1 MEGSNGCLFFA
12 LIGVLVIAVPLL
24 VLRSVI
30 AAGVRRGTS
39 AAAAA
44 PGLSEADV
52 RRIVRDE
59 LEAVRREARAARGGV
74 APSQASP
81 R

>member
-24 VLRSVI
+24 ILRSVI
-30 AAGVRRGTS
+30 AGGVRAGTR
-39 AAAAA
+39 APAGAPPVV

-52 RRIVRDE
+52 RRIVREE
-59 LEAVRREARAARGGV
+59 LEAVRREARAGRAAGS
-74 APSQASP
+74 PS
-81 R
+81 